1 MNHELLNG
9 WLLENDC
16 LNRFSFIQV
25 FGHHSNPVWDTL
37 FKGDSGFL
45 NLKCLEPESEQ
56 KRTWTVR
63 HFGCISSAVFGYN
76 SNISHRNQVR
86 LTNLDRKIP
95 TQTCPFGAIHL
106 SGIGWG
112 KIFEHLI
119 LATKHGSLVIA
130 VRAPELWPHWQTIS
144 PYPML
149 RWKSSCLAL
158 NPNIPTSNQ
167 ANLGFPGFLWRKKWF

>member
-25 FGHHSNPVWDTL
+25 FGHHSNPVWDAL

-63 HFGCISSAVFGYN
+63 DFGCISSAVFGYD
-76 SNISHRNQVR
+76 SNISHRNQVE
-86 LTNLDRKIP
+86 RKHAFLEPYI
-95 TQTCPFGAIHL
+95 CL
-106 SGIGWG
+106 
-112 KIFEHLI
+112 E
-119 LATKHGSLVIA
+119 LVG
-130 VRAPELWPHWQTIS
+130 E
-144 PYPML
+144 
-149 RWKSSCLAL
+149 KSS
-158 NPNIPTSNQ
+158 NIWS
-167 ANLGFPGFLWRKKWF
+167 